1 MFQRRC
7 VEQLHRNIATNQL
20 ATAITSSE
28 QHCTL
33 ANVEDIRGVQAPS
46 SGLCREGH
54 WASETRLAP
63 FHGAGARSDVA
74 ALERLFA
81 YETAP
86 TCQLR
91 LHPSVV
97 TKVIACISAP
107 SQHRASSSPQRKQ
120 LKDGKEQTASNI
132 KHISG
137 NGTSVCL

>member
-20 ATAITSSE
+20 ATANTSSE

-81 YETAP
+81 YETAL

-91 LHPSVV
+91 LHPPVV
-97 TKVIACISAP
+97 TKVIALC
-107 SQHRASSSPQRKQ
+107 QRPEPTQ
-120 LKDGKEQTASNI
+120 GFIVATA
-132 KHISG
+132 KAAQG
-137 NGTSVCL
+137 RGGAAR